1 MAMASPHFVLF
12 PFMAQGHMIP
22 MIDLAKLL
30 ARRGAIISFITTP
43 RNAARN
49 YSVLA
54 RAINSGLRIHVR
66 QLDFPSNQV
75 GLPEGCEN
83 LDLLPS
89 YDDDLTSKFF
99 QATFLLREPWE
110 KLVEQLI
117 PRPTC
122 IITDTGFP
130 WTLPL
135 SLRLHIPRLVYYT
148 HSCLYLL
155 IMRSIQSRQ
164 PLLASISDD
173 SEYVTLSDL
182 PHAVQ
187 FLKSQLSSVADGD
200 AAKFLEAMEEADAHS
215 HGVVINIFEEM
226 EAENVAAYRKHRK
239 SPDRVW
245 CVGPVSLCS
254 EDKLDMAQRGNRACI
269 DEAQCMN
276 WLDAQRPSS
285 VVYVSLGSLCNLS
298 TAQLIEMGSGL
309 AESKKPFIWVVRK
322 EYATE
327 EFQKW
332 ATEYDLE
339 GKTEGRG
346 LVIQGWA
353 PQVLILTHSAIGC
366 FLTHCGWNSCTEA
379 ISAGVPMITWPIFG
393 DQNFNKKLI
402 VEILRIGVGVGVE
415 TAVDWAGKAE
425 KRALVKRDKVR
436 EAIEMAMDGDGSE
449 EMRER
454 CKQLAE
460 KAKRA
465 LQEGGSSHL
474 NLKLLIQDIVAY
486 GTGCQNGNCS

>member
-54 RAINSGLRIHVR
+54 RAINSGLRIHVH

-89 YDDDLTSKFF
+89 YDDHLTSKFF

-187 FLKSQLSSVADGD
+187 TRGDTGGLSQKGGKEENLDVPDLKRRWRLQRRAMTATVGSDDDDSKTTTNVGGWRRHAWPGKNKVAG
-200 AAKFLEAMEEADAHS
+200 ER
-215 HGVVINIFEEM
+215 N
-226 EAENVAAYRKHRK
+226 
-239 SPDRVW
+239 
-245 CVGPVSLCS
+245 
-254 EDKLDMAQRGNRACI
+254 
-269 DEAQCMN
+269 
-276 WLDAQRPSS
+276 
-285 VVYVSLGSLCNLS
+285 
-298 TAQLIEMGSGL
+298 
-309 AESKKPFIWVVRK
+309 
-322 EYATE
+322 
-327 EFQKW
+327 
-332 ATEYDLE
+332 
-339 GKTEGRG
+339 GR
-346 LVIQGWA
+346 
-353 PQVLILTHSAIGC
+353 
-366 FLTHCGWNSCTEA
+366 
-379 ISAGVPMITWPIFG
+379 
-393 DQNFNKKLI
+393 
-402 VEILRIGVGVGVE
+402 
-415 TAVDWAGKAE
+415 
-425 KRALVKRDKVR
+425 
-436 EAIEMAMDGDGSE
+436 
-449 EMRER
+449 
-454 CKQLAE
+454 
-460 KAKRA
+460 
-465 LQEGGSSHL
+465 
-474 NLKLLIQDIVAY
+474 
-486 GTGCQNGNCS
+486 